1 MIIGKNF
8 FIIEIPKTG
17 TSFLRNYFKK
27 YKNII
32 ITTHHDTVEHNPKLN
47 LLKKKYRISVIRSPY
62 LWYLS
67 FWKWSCLKKNI
78 SPLYKDL
85 TSQRLKIK
93 RLKFNSNIFR
103 YIASQI
109 TKDTSEL
116 KKLFSDINSKK
127 NFNRVLEILLN
138 SKYKN
143 LIGSDFS
150 FMPQDKLGYMTHYF
164 FYQNVLRK
172 DYNILFK
179 SNLNFSKTI
188 KKLDSKI
195 FTNYYF
201 KTESLSEDLKKFL
214 KKNGIKENTIK
225 NIDKN
230 ESSEQ
235 KKYNFINFF
244 SKKNLLLI
252 EKKENY
258 IFKKFKYKKI
268 SKNFFKKKNK

>member
-27 YKNII
+27 YKNISL
-32 ITTHHDTVEHNPKLN
+32 TTHHDTIEHNPKLN
-47 LLKKKYRISVIRSPY
+47 LLKKEYRISIIRSPY
-62 LWYLS
+62 SWYLS
-67 FWKWSCLKKNI
+67 FWKWSCLKKNM

-93 RLKFNSNIFR
+93 RLKFNSNIFS

-109 TKDTSEL
+109 TKDTKEL
-116 KKLFSDINSKK
+116 KKLFSDVNSRK
-127 NFNRVLEILLN
+127 NFNKVLEILLN
-138 SKYKN
+138 KRFKS
-143 LIGSDFS
+143 LISSDFS
-150 FMPQDKLGYMTHYF
+150 FMQQERLGYMTHYF

-172 DYNILFK
+172 HYNILFK
-179 SNLNFSKTI
+179 SNLSFNQTI

-201 KTESLSEDLKKFL
+201 KTERLTKDLNNFL
-214 KKNGIKENTIK
+214 KKSGIKNLKIA
-225 NIDKN
+225 NIDRNKSSSSKN
-230 ESSEQ
+230 LGMI
-235 KKYNFINFF
+235 KFF
-244 SKKNLLLI
+244 NKKNLVLI

-268 SKNFFKKKNK
+268 SEN

>member
-67 FWKWSCLKKNI
+67 FWKWSCLKKNM

-150 FMPQDKLGYMTHYF
+150 FMPQERLGYMTHYF

-172 DYNILFK
+172 HYNILFK
-179 SNLNFSKTI
+179 SDLNFSKTI

-195 FTNYYF
+195 FTNYHF
-201 KTESLSEDLKKFL
+201 KTESLNDDLKIFL
-214 KKNGIKENTIK
+214 KKSRIKEKKIK

-230 ESSEQ
+230 ESSNE
-235 KKYNFINFF
+235 KKNNFIKFF

-258 IFKKFKYKKI
+258 IFKKFKYKKLSNNNF
-268 SKNFFKKKNK
+268 SKNK

>member
-17 TSFLRNYFKK
+17 TSFLRNYFRK
-27 YKNII
+27 YKNVF
-32 ITTHHDTVEHNPKLN
+32 ITTHHDTIEHNPKFN
-47 LLKKKYRISVIRSPY
+47 LLKKKYRISIIRSPY

-93 RLKFNSNIFR
+93 RLKFNSNIFK

-109 TKDTSEL
+109 TKNTNDL
-116 KKLFSDINSKK
+116 KKLFSDVNSKK
-127 NFNRVLEILLN
+127 NFNKVLEILLN
-138 SKYKN
+138 SKFKS

-179 SNLNFSKTI
+179 PNLNFGKTI
-188 KKLDSKI
+188 KKLDTKI
-195 FTNYYF
+195 FTNHYF
-201 KTESLSEDLKKFL
+201 RTESLTDDLKNFL
-214 KKNGIKENTIK
+214 KKNNIREFKIK

-230 ESSEQ
+230 KSLYQ

-258 IFKKFKYKKI
+258 IFKKFKYKKL
-268 SKNFFKKKNK
+268 SKNYSNKTK